1 MDERNLTD
9 FLDGT
14 TTASTSQEPPNGDVL
29 YKVVATTVY
38 FILGA
43 VAIVGNTMVIIVV
56 LRVKSMRTP
65 TNCHLVSL
73 AFVDAVTG
81 LVPNW
86 LHSIPEVLGNS
97 TWYGAIGCVPMVYV
111 EYLVFNMS
119 AVSIA
124 AFTAERYIAICHPMK
139 SHYMCT
145 INRAVKI
152 IVCVWIF
159 TAIYCVCWLILIDY
173 DETRPNPCYY
183 NTDYEKFL
191 PYVYVADCI
200 LFYMIPVGIA
210 IPTYI
215 VIGRALY
222 RSTRS
227 RSKMVASYSR
237 KREDGTTEK
246 AHDKSDAARK
256 QLVIHPGKTA
266 HLVIKTVPN
275 STDTIHLGTSI
286 ISNVNSFMYLG
297 STITYN
303 TDDTPEISK
312 RIAIAKTTLRECK
325 YLRSPHL
332 SVATKLL
339 VIRAL
344 VMSRLT
350 YGSTTWSIKNS
361 DAAKLD
367 AFGRTVW
374 RWLLGVNWS
383 DHVTN
388 ESLMRMIDGRW
399 LFTYDTIVQ
408 RKMDWFSHIARQQGL
423 QWDLLSG
430 AVLGTVSSRGRPRM
444 TWYDNIRA
452 STGLTMEEAKQ
463 QALSRIHLRILV
475 TIQLH
480 FAGHLA
486 SL

>member
-256 QLVIHPGKTA
+256 QVVKMLFLV
-266 HLVIKTVPN
+266 
-275 STDTIHLGTSI
+275 
-286 ISNVNSFMYLG
+286 
-297 STITYN
+297 
-303 TDDTPEISK
+303 
-312 RIAIAKTTLRECK
+312 
-325 YLRSPHL
+325 
-332 SVATKLL
+332 VAFFAVLWLPYRLL
-339 VIRAL
+339 V
-344 VMSRLT
+344 
-350 YGSTTWSIKNS
+350 
-361 DAAKLD
+361 
-367 AFGRTVW
+367 
-374 RWLLGVNWS
+374 
-383 DHVTN
+383 VTN
-388 ESLMRMIDGRW
+388 SVFGGGIHDRWILFFCRACYYLNSAANPIIYNFMSLNFRRAFKKMCPCLGKIMTPQNGSNTQGQGARNTT
-399 LFTYDTIVQ
+399 TYTTCST
-408 RKMDWFSHIARQQGL
+408 KTSLQG
-423 QWDLLSG
+423 DS
-430 AVLGTVSSRGRPRM
+430 VL
-444 TWYDNIRA
+444 
-452 STGLTMEEAKQ
+452 
-463 QALSRIHLRILV
+463 
-475 TIQLH
+475 
-480 FAGHLA
+480 
-486 SL
+486 